1 MCWEKKTGNAAIFRL
16 NFLSILCYKLCRE
29 ISWKVALKIYHFHL
43 SITWF
48 IHRRLCNNK
57 QLFFFLFYTENCI
70 FDLYEFY
77 FIADSNIDFT
87 KLTTQFQF
95 LTKKRSFT
103 YEAYEVWTKLIAF
116 DTSEQKISIAT
127 NNNTAELDHD
137 FVLRA
142 YNRLENTHISVQR
155 WEFIE

>member
-1 MCWEKKTGNAAIFRL
+1 MQQYFGWISYQYYVISCAERFHEKWPWKFITFTCRSLDSFTGV
-16 NFLSILCYKLCRE
+16 Y
-29 ISWKVALKIYHFHL
+29 V
-43 SITWF
+43 TT
-48 IHRRLCNNK
+48 NNC
-57 QLFFFLFYTENCI
+57 FFFF
-70 FDLYEFY
+70 
-77 FIADSNIDFT
+77 FIQKIVFLIYMNFILLPISSNIDFT